1 MKQIAKRNNLQ
12 WISIV
17 CIIVLLLSSC
27 SSTKYLKDGEILY
40 TGASIK
46 IIGDSLSNA
55 HKKEMRESLEELLR
69 PIPNSTLFGFRYKLF
84 FYNFGGNPDK
94 TGKFRRWMRTK
105 LGEPPVLFNQNDMFN
120 NQSILTNRVEN
131 VGFFN
136 AEVTFEEKE
145 IGEKKMEVNYTVRPG
160 NQYTI
165 KNVTFVNDSTPI
177 QQLIHDA
184 GTRWSELKKGKP
196 YSLEKIKE
204 ERERLDAYAKNKGY
218 YFFSP
223 NNLIVQVDSTVGKH
237 QVDLFVKVK
246 EDTPA
251 LAEKPFTIGNIYVY
265 SDYSLLNP
273 TSSENNSEIKPYKDL
288 DIIDPKNKFKPFIFD
303 RAIYFKKG
311 DLYSRTAHN
320 LSLNRLVNL
329 GVFKHVKNN
338 FEIKDSL
345 NNVLDVYYYL
355 TPEKPKS
362 IRLELLGKTNSASYN
377 GVELNLN
384 WSHKNIFRGAE
395 LLSISAYGGADFQLS
410 SKGNGYDVYK
420 AGLEGTLTFPR
431 LITPWN
437 FHSSTGFVPRT
448 RAVLGGE
455 YLYRTQLYSLQSF
468 KASWGYVWK
477 ESSTKEHQLDVM
489 DINYVIPQNVTE
501 LYKETAKGN
510 PSMERILDKQL
521 IFGPTYYFTYSN
533 IAQQRKKNTYYY
545 RGGLDLSG
553 NIVGLL
559 MKADSEKGNEK
570 DILGVPFSQYIRT
583 EHDIRHYR
591 KLSKT
596 SQLVSRIHAGI
607 GYSYGNSTNLPYSKQ
622 FFVGG
627 SNSIRAFR
635 ARTLGPGSF
644 DPTTI
649 DSKFIPDQT
658 GDILLEFNLE
668 YRKKIYG
675 IVNGALFID
684 GGNVWNL
691 NTVSDRPGGTFS
703 KDFYKEIALGAGFG
717 LRFDITF
724 LVLRFDFAF
733 PLRIPYR
740 PENERW
746 VIKDI
751 DFGSKQWRKDNLMF
765 NLAIGYP
772 F

>member
-1 MKQIAKRNNLQ
+1 MRHKVKKNNLR
-12 WISIV
+12 WIGFI
-17 CIIVLLLSSC
+17 ITIVLLFSSC
-27 SSTKYLKDGEILY
+27 SSTKYLKEDEILY
-40 TGASIK
+40 VGGDVK
-46 IIGDSLSNA
+46 IVNDSLSKAN
-55 HKKEMRESLEELLR
+55 KKEMRETLDELLR
-69 PIPNSTLFGFRYKLF
+69 PIPNASLFGFRYKLF
-84 FYNFGGNPDK
+84 FYNMGGDPDK
-94 TGKFRRWMRTK
+94 SSKIRRWMRNK
-105 LGEPPVLFNQNDMFN
+105 LGEPPVLFQQSDMLN
-120 NQSILTNRVEN
+120 NQSILTNRIEN
-131 VGFFN
+131 AGFFN
-136 AEVTFEEKE
+136 ADVTFEEKE
-145 IGEKKMEVNYTVRPG
+145 VGDKKVEVIYTVKPG
-160 NQYTI
+160 DQYRI
-165 KNVTFVNDSTPI
+165 KNVTFLNDSTPL
-177 QQLIHDA
+177 QQLIYDA
-184 GTRWSELKKGKP
+184 GTKWTRLRKGKP
-196 YSLEKIKE
+196 YNLNNIKE
-204 ERERLDAYAKNKGY
+204 ERERFDAYVKNKGY

-246 EDTPA
+246 DDTPA
-251 LAEKPFTIGNIYVY
+251 LAKKAFTIGNIYVY
-265 SDYSLLNP
+265 SDYSLLDSN
-273 TSSENNSEIKPYKDL
+273 SSSKNAEAIAYKDL
-288 DIIDPKNKFKPFIFD
+288 EIIDPKHKFKPLIFD
-303 RAIYFKKG
+303 RTIYLKKG
-311 DLYSRTAHN
+311 ALYSRNEHN

-329 GVFKHVKNN
+329 GVFKYVKNT

-345 NNVLDVYYYL
+345 SNVLDVYYYL
-355 TPEKPKS
+355 TPDKPKS
-362 IRLELLGKTNSASYN
+362 IRMELLGKTNSASYN

-384 WSHKNIFRGAE
+384 WSHKNIFKGAE

-410 SKGNGYDVYK
+410 SSSNGYDVYK

-437 FHSSTGFVPRT
+437 FHSSSGFVPRT
-448 RAVLGGE
+448 KAVLGGE

-468 KASWGYVWK
+468 KASWGYIWK
-477 ESSTKEHQLDVM
+477 ENALKEHQLEVV

-501 LYKETAKGN
+501 LYQETAQGN
-510 PSMERILDKQL
+510 PSLERILDKQL

-533 IAQQRKKNTYYY
+533 TTQQRKKNTFYY

-559 MKADSEKGNEK
+559 MKADSEKGEEK
-570 DILGVPFSQYIRT
+570 SILGVPFSQYIRT

-591 KLSKT
+591 KLGKSA
-596 SQLVSRIHAGI
+596 QFVSRIHAGI
-607 GYSYGNSTNLPYSKQ
+607 GYSYGNSRNLPYSKQ

-635 ARTLGPGSF
+635 ARTIGPGSF

-658 GDILLEFNLE
+658 GDILIEFNLE
-668 YRKKIYG
+668 YRKKIYS
-675 IVNGALFID
+675 ILHGALFID

-691 NTVSDRPGGTFS
+691 NAVSDRPGGAFS
-703 KDFYKEIALGAGFG
+703 KNFYKEIALGAGAG

-724 LVLRFDFAF
+724 IVLRFDFGF
-733 PLRIPYR
+733 PLRVPYKA
-740 PENERW
+740 ENERW

>member
-1 MKQIAKRNNLQ
+1 
-12 WISIV
+12 
-17 CIIVLLLSSC
+17 
-27 SSTKYLKDGEILY
+27 
-40 TGASIK
+40 
-46 IIGDSLSNA
+46 
-55 HKKEMRESLEELLR
+55 
-69 PIPNSTLFGFRYKLF
+69 
-84 FYNFGGNPDK
+84 
-94 TGKFRRWMRTK
+94 MRTK

-329 GVFKHVKNN
+329 GVFKYVKNN